1 MIAPDHMLKAV
12 RNLLANQGTST
23 YVSSS
28 LLGGVDEP
36 EISPLSTA
44 TICPITVDATLA
56 LKHETGRM
64 FIVDF
69 PASRVFNCMAME
81 FLGRSGYDLRRGRCR
96 VPAFFGTGG
105 CICVGLQL

>member
-1 MIAPDHMLKAV
+1 MTAPDHMSIPFKN
-12 RNLLANQGTST
+12 NLASQGAST
-23 YVSSS
+23 HVSSS
-28 LLGGVDEP
+28 LLGGSDES
-36 EISPLSTA
+36 EIPPLSTE

-81 FLGRSGYDLRRGRCR
+81 FLGRSGYDLRRGRCW